1 MVGGTEGE
9 EEGGCLAK
17 LAPQLGKLAGW
28 IRHDLLGRTVWPL
41 NFASNLEG

>member
-1 MVGGTEGE
+1 MVGGAEGE

-17 LAPQLGKLAGW
+17 LAPQLGKLAG
-28 IRHDLLGRTVWPL
+28 RLRRALLSLTVWPL